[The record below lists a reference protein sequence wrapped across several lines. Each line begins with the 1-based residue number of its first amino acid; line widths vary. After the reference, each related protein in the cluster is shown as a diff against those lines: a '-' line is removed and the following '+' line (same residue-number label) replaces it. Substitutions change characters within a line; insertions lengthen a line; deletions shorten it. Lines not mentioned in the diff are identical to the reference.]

1 MTNAYFWWQVGVG
14 VKKTQK
20 PAYVIHGCSPRELI
34 HIILSLQIIWHLE
47 YHMLNWNT
55 LSVKPTLALNT
66 INVLP
71 YNIYNIN
78 FLEFLLLQYQTILW
92 GKMNTYYMQSTLLF
106 SSIISKPFDNPY
118 VFLFFRNIA
127 HRTLQLILKDKTFNI
142 VRAAWKIYVQC
153 VSKTS

>member
-1 MTNAYFWWQVGVG
+1 MKIN
-14 VKKTQK
+14 
-20 PAYVIHGCSPRELI
+20 
-34 HIILSLQIIWHLE
+34 IILLLQIIWHLE

-78 FLEFLLLQYQTILW
+78 FLEFLLLLYQTILW
-92 GKMNTYYMQSTLLF
+92 GKMNTYSRVPYYFQALRL
-106 SSIISKPFDNPY
+106 KPFYNSY
-118 VFLFFRNIA
+118 IFLFFRNIA

-142 VRAAWKIYVQC
+142 VRAAWQIYVHCTYYLFLIVVFQKQIKIVKIYLKLMTT
-153 VSKTS
+153 KTN